1 MSDFEKRLAAIRD
14 VSVLCVGDVMLDR
27 YIYGDVSRVSPEAP
41 AQVLAVQREENAPG
55 GAGNVA
61 LNLAGLGARCILIGV
76 VGDDLAGRALAASFA
91 SNGGRIEAHLTL
103 DPARPTTTK
112 VRFVSE
118 HHSTHLLRA
127 DWEKP
132 QPIDAKREAEILAR
146 AKKALKQCGAM
157 VISDYGKGT
166 LTPKLIAAL
175 IAAANKANKPAIVDP
190 KGDDYRVYR
199 GAAVITPNR
208 AELSR
213 AVRREVKSNE
223 EVAAAAT
230 ALAKTAGAGAILVT
244 RSEHGMTL
252 VARGKKPLHI
262 AALPARVRDVSGA
275 GDTVV
280 ATVAA
285 MLALGADLESAA
297 RAANAAAAIA
307 VSKRGTAAVTFTELR
322 ARLLPGALRMYE
334 EKIAGDPELLDER
347 LDEWRGAGL
356 RIGFTNGCFDLL
368 HPGHIR
374 VLAEARAAC
383 DRLVVGLNSDAS
395 ARRLKGPGR
404 PVQGENARAEVLA
417 ALEVVDL
424 VVLFGEDTPLELIRR
439 VRPHVLVKGGDYK
452 KSEVVGH
459 QIVERAGG
467 EVILV
472 DLLPGQSTTR
482 LVERAKPAGN
492 KPAGKP
498 KRK

>member
-1 MSDFEKRLAAIRD
+1 
-14 VSVLCVGDVMLDR
+14 
-27 YIYGDVSRVSPEAP
+27 
-41 AQVLAVQREENAPG
+41 
-55 GAGNVA
+55 VA

-76 VGDDLAGRALAASFA
+76 VGDDLAGRALASSFA

-175 IAAANKANKPAIVDP
+175 IATANKANKPAIIDP

-223 EVAAAAT
+223 EVAAAAM

-262 AALPARVRDVSGA
+262 TALPARVRDVSGA

-280 ATVAA
+280 AAVAA

-424 VVLFGEDTPLELIRR
+424 VVLFGEDTPLQLIRR

-452 KSEVVGH
+452 KSDVVGREVV
-459 QIVERAGG
+459 ERSGG
-467 EVILV
+467 EVILI
-472 DLLPGQSTTR
+472 DLVPGLSTTR
-482 LVERAKPAGN
+482 IIERARPAGN
-492 KPAGKP
+492 KPTGKP
-498 KRK
+498 RKK